1 MTRWLRL
8 LPFPL
13 VGLALVAARP
23 DIFPPKDFPEYWAA
37 AAVFAGGGDPYDG
50 TQLLPVQRTVLGEHI
65 HQATSLWTP
74 PWTLPLYLPLGFLPF
89 TVARFVWIGLQL
101 AMVFA
106 AVELLWRTYQSTSR
120 ERERPEDL
128 EPPVAHAPGSPF
140 WFLPHLLALLFAPVF
155 WLALFGQNTAFL
167 LLGLAGF
174 LHFRDAR
181 PYLAGCFAA
190 LTAVKPHLLAVFGV
204 LLVLDV
210 FRRDGWKVL
219 LAGVGTLVALSLV
232 SLAVNRDIFDLFVA
246 AVRRPATPETVP
258 LSEWDLPLIA
268 HKLRHAI
275 DPHRFVIQFVPLG
288 VACGLMALHK
298 LWLGRR
304 WEWREQLPWAV
315 LVSCL
320 YAPYG
325 GWMFDLVVLLVP
337 VVAGAAGL
345 LSPPFLLREGG
356 PGGLGSENDPSPQ
369 PPPPQGEG
377 EKTPAF
383 TVWPAALLLGYLVV
397 SLWGFLIPSL
407 QGPMG
412 YPRGVAAVFVVG
424 SSVPPAARR
433 WV

>member
-1 MTRWLRL
+1 MTAWLRL

-13 VGLALVAARP
+13 VGLALMAVRP
-23 DIFPPKDFPEYWAA
+23 DVFPPKDFPEYWAA
-37 AAVFAGGGDPYDG
+37 AVVFATGGDPYDG
-50 TQLLPVQRTVLGEHI
+50 TQLLPVQRTVMGDHI

-106 AVELLWRTYQSTSR
+106 AVELLWWTYRGISAPAGR
-120 ERERPEDL
+120 GEDRL
-128 EPPVAHAPGSPF
+128 

-155 WLALFGQNTAFL
+155 WLTLFGQNTAFL

-174 LHFRDAR
+174 LHFRDTR
-181 PYLAGCFAA
+181 PYLAGCFTA
-190 LTAVKPHLLAVFGV
+190 LTAIKPHLLAVFGV
-204 LLVLDV
+204 LLILDV

-219 LAGVGTLVALSLV
+219 LAGVGTLVAFSLV
-232 SLAVNRDIFDLFVA
+232 SLAVHRDIFDLFVA

-275 DPHRFVIQFVPLG
+275 DPHRFWIQFVPCG
-288 VACGLMALHK
+288 MACGVMAGYK
-298 LWLGRR
+298 LRLGRR
-304 WEWREQLPWAV
+304 WCWRAQLPWVV

-320 YAPYG
+320 CAPYG
-325 GWMFDLVVLLVP
+325 GWVFDLVVLLVP

-345 LSPPFLLREGG
+345 MGTKTRGRPSLVLGESPFPF
-356 PGGLGSENDPSPQ
+356 
-369 PPPPQGEG
+369 
-377 EKTPAF
+377 
-383 TVWPAALLLGYLVV
+383 WPIALLLGYLLV

-407 QGPMG
+407 QEPIWFTPAVTALFVGVRVCPD
-412 YPRGVAAVFVVG
+412 RGSPGAQASSATCTDPAV
-424 SSVPPAARR
+424 S
-433 WV
+433 

>member
-23 DIFPPKDFPEYWAA
+23 DVFPPKDFPEYWASA
-37 AAVFAGGGDPYDG
+37 VVFANGGDPYDG
-50 TQLLPVQRTVLGEHI
+50 AQLLPVQRTVMGEHI

-106 AVELLWRTYQSTSR
+106 AVELLWRSYSSR
-120 ERERPEDL
+120 DQL
-128 EPPVAHAPGSPF
+128 
-140 WFLPHLLALLFAPVF
+140 WLLPHLLALLFAPMF

-174 LHFRDAR
+174 LHFRDTR

-204 LLVLDV
+204 LLVLDAS
-210 FRRDGWKVL
+210 RRDGWKVL
-219 LAGVGTLVALSLV
+219 LAGGGTLAVLSLV

-275 DPHRFVIQFVPLG
+275 DPHRFWIQFVPLG
-288 VACGLMALHK
+288 VACGMMAVHK

-337 VVAGAAGL
+337 VVAAASGL
-345 LSPPFLLREGG
+345 VGDKAHVRPSV
-356 PGGLGSENDPSPQ
+356 GLGE
-369 PPPPQGEG
+369 
-377 EKTPAF
+377 TF
-383 TVWPAALLLGYLVV
+383 TLWPATVLLGYLVV
-397 SLWGFLIPSL
+397 SLMGFLIPSL
-407 QGPMG
+407 QEPMWFT
-412 YPRGVAAVFVVG
+412 PAVAALFVCGRVCRG
-424 SSVPPAARR
+424 RGKPDRSPESPASSAICTGRAVS
-433 WV
+433 

>member
-1 MTRWLRL
+1 MTSGPAAWLRL

-13 VGLALVAARP
+13 VGLALVAVRP
-23 DIFPPKDFPEYWAA
+23 DVFPPKDFPEYWAA
-37 AAVFAGGGDPYDG
+37 AVVFAGGGDPYDG

-89 TVARFVWIGLQL
+89 TVARFVWIGVQL

-106 AVELLWRTYQSTSR
+106 APDRLW
-120 ERERPEDL
+120 
-128 EPPVAHAPGSPF
+128 F
-140 WFLPHLLALLFAPVF
+140 FPHLLALVFAPVF
-155 WLALFGQNTAFL
+155 WLTLFGQNTAFL

-174 LHFRDAR
+174 LHFRDTR

-190 LTAVKPHLLAVFGV
+190 LTAIKPHLLAVFGV

-219 LAGVGTLVALSLV
+219 LAGVGTLVAFSFV

-258 LSEWDLPLIA
+258 LSEWDLPLVA
-268 HKLRHAI
+268 HKLRHAL
-275 DPHRFVIQFVPLG
+275 DPHRFWIQFVPCG
-288 VACGLMALHK
+288 VACGLTAGYK

-320 YAPYG
+320 CAPYG

-337 VVAGAAGL
+337 VVAGAASQVGTKAQGRPSRGL
-345 LSPPFLLREGG
+345 EAAPFPL
-356 PGGLGSENDPSPQ
+356 
-369 PPPPQGEG
+369 
-377 EKTPAF
+377 
-383 TVWPAALLLGYLVV
+383 WPIALLLGYLVV
-397 SLWGFLIPSL
+397 SLMGFLISSL
-407 QGPMG
+407 QEPMWFT
-412 YPRGVAAVFVVG
+412 PAVAALLVG
-424 SSVPPAARR
+424 GRVCPDWGSPGAPANSVTCADRAAS
-433 WV
+433 